1 MSEQEPFSIC
11 CIEWER
17 VDVSGNVYTEST
29 FADKTL
35 PSGFVIKEDGL
46 YYEGTFQPGQS
57 RCVMPMVNKALAAL
71 LGVD

>member
-17 VDVSGNVYTEST
+17 ADAQGNVYQESA
-29 FADKTL
+29 FVDKVL
-35 PSGFVIKEDGL
+35 PSGFVVKENGL

-57 RCVMPMVNKALAAL
+57 RCVLPMVNKALAAL